1 VRGVQERGPVAP
13 LGPDSATRPP
23 VRPALLA
30 LLAALAVAVVA
41 LDQLTKTWALHAL
54 DDGPIHVWWRLRL
67 VLALNSGAA
76 FSLGTGL
83 TPFIIAGGVVLLV
96 VLLVFMSRSV
106 ATRPAAVALGLVL
119 GGALGNLTDR
129 LVRHNHR
136 AVIDWIDFRP
146 WPTFNV
152 ADAAVVCGAILLVL
166 SGAEWGRRHTGHT
179 EPAGQ

>member
-1 VRGVQERGPVAP
+1 
-13 LGPDSATRPP
+13 
-23 VRPALLA
+23 VRPSLLA
-30 LLAALAVAVVA
+30 LLGAVAAVVIA

-54 DDGPIHVWWRLRL
+54 ANGPKHLWWRLRF

-76 FSLGTGL
+76 FSMGTGV
-83 TPFIIAGGVVLLV
+83 TPFVIAGVVVMLAVLL
-96 VLLVFMSRSV
+96 FISRSV
-106 ATRPAAVALGLVL
+106 SSRPAAIALGLVL

-136 AVIDWIDFRP
+136 AVIDFVDFRP

-166 SGAEWGRRHTGHT
+166 TGAEWGRRHTDT
-179 EPAGQ
+179 DAGADAGA